1 MRLRLTSALR
11 AFPLCASI
19 LTAACAGGGGAL
31 QLADITP
38 ERVPALEAERAQRP
52 ADLIAMT
59 RLGVGY
65 FRANQ
70 LPEARALLDSVV
82 AQDPQNGV
90 AAIFLGMTA
99 ESQGDFQA
107 AGGAYEQYLQV
118 SRNAELSNTA
128 RQRMALLGRRE
139 LEFQAR
145 QALAQ
150 EAELSQAPPD
160 PNTIAVMPFAYTGT
174 NAEIAPLSRGFAQL
188 IVTDLAKSPRMRVL
202 ERERMQAM
210 VDEMRLGTAQQAEP
224 ASAARSG
231 RLLRAS
237 RVVQGTIAD
246 RDEELRV
253 VTAVVDVS
261 SAGVAGTSDEGARL
275 SQLFDLEK
283 TIVFDIF
290 NDLGIQLTDAERA
303 EISQRPTA
311 NLQAFLAWS
320 RGLEAEDRGDFVEA
334 REQFNQAQRLDP
346 SFSAASQSS
355 QQASDLSSASTQT
368 VQDVDL
374 AVTQSVQQETGGVTQ
389 TDRQTALQA
398 ASTSVNPINTV
409 SIQQEQQQTPSAV
422 PTERDPTS
430 DATRTETI
438 LPSTGTV
445 VIVIRRP

>member
-1 MRLRLTSALR
+1 MRLRLPSALR
-11 AFPLCASI
+11 AFPLCASV
-19 LTAACAGGGGAL
+19 LTAACGGGSM

-38 ERVPALEAERAQRP
+38 ERVPALEAERTQRP
-52 ADLIAMT
+52 ADPVAMT

-70 LPEARALLDSVV
+70 LPQAHALLDSVV

-99 ESQGDFQA
+99 ESQGDFTA
-107 AGGAYEQYLQV
+107 ARGAYEHYIEV
-118 SRNAELSNTA
+118 GRDRELANTA
-128 RQRMALLGRRE
+128 RQRRALLGRRE

-160 PNTIAVMPFAYTGT
+160 ANTIAVMPFAYTGT

-188 IVTDLAKSPRMRVL
+188 IVTDLAKSQQLRVL

-210 VDEMRLGTAQQAEP
+210 VDEMRLDTMQQADP

-253 VTAVVDVS
+253 VSAVVDVN
-261 SAGVAGTSDEGARL
+261 SAGVAGTADEGARL
-275 SQLFDLEK
+275 NQLFDLEK

-303 EISQRPTA
+303 EISQRPTQ

-320 RGLEAEDRGDFVEA
+320 RGLEAEDRGDYVGA
-334 REQFNQAQRLDP
+334 QDQFNQAQRLDP
-346 SFSAASQSS
+346 SFAAASQSA
-355 QQASDLSSASTQT
+355 QQASDMSAASTQS

-374 AVTQSVQQETGGVTQ
+374 AVTQSVQQEATGVSQ
-389 TDRQTALQA
+389 TDRQAALQS
-398 ASTSVNPINTV
+398 ASTSVNPVNAV
-409 SIQQEQQQTPSAV
+409 SITQEQQQTPSSI
-422 PTERDPTS
+422 PTDRDPTS

>member
-1 MRLRLTSALR
+1 MRLRTTSARR
-11 AFPLCASI
+11 ALHLSAFL
-19 LTAACAGGGGAL
+19 LTAACAGGGGL

-52 ADLIAMT
+52 ADATAMT

-65 FRANQ
+65 FRANR
-70 LPEARALLDSVV
+70 LPDARAVLDSAV

-99 ESQGDFQA
+99 ESQGDFPA
-107 AGGAYEQYLQV
+107 ARAAYEQYIQV
-118 SRNAELSNTA
+118 SRDSDLRNAA
-128 RQRMALLGRRE
+128 RQRQALLGRRE
-139 LEFQAR
+139 IEYQAR

-150 EAELSQAPPD
+150 EAQLSQAPPD

-188 IVTDLAKSPRMRVL
+188 IVTDLAKSQQLRVL

-210 VDEMRLGTAQQAEP
+210 VTEMQLGTSQQADP

-246 RDEELRV
+246 RDDELRV
-253 VTAVVDVS
+253 VSAVVDVT
-261 SAGVAGTSDEGARL
+261 SAGVTGTADEGARL
-275 SQLFDLEK
+275 NQLFDLEK
-283 TIVFDIF
+283 TIVLDIF

-303 EISQRPTA
+303 AISQRPTQ

-334 REQFNQAQRLDP
+334 RDQFNQAQRLDP
-346 SFSAASQSS
+346 SFSAASQGA
-355 QQASDLSSASTQT
+355 QQASDMSAASAQS
-368 VQDVDL
+368 VQDVDV
-374 AVTQSVQQETGGVTQ
+374 AVTQSVQQEAASVSQ
-389 TDRQTALQA
+389 SDRQTALQNA
-398 ASTSVNPINTV
+398 AQSVNPVNSV
-409 SIQQEQQQTPSAV
+409 SVAQEQTQTPSAI
-422 PTERDPTS
+422 PTDRDPTS

-445 VIVIRRP
+445 IIVIRRP